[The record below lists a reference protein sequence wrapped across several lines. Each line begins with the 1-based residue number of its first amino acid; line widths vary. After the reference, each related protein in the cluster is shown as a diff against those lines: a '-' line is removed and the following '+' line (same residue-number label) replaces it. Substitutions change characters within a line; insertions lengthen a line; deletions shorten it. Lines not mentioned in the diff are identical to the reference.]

1 MSDQELSSVVAVV
14 DRLESSASGK
24 TVTMREAVTALGEA
38 SFVPVLLA
46 PALAVVTPMS
56 GIPLF
61 SSICG
66 ILIALVSIQML
77 VNRDHLWLP
86 DWLMR
91 RKVSSDKLKGGIDK
105 MRGIARFLDRITRK
119 RLRFFV
125 ARPFEWITEGACFL
139 CGAVMP
145 LLEFVPFTSSL
156 VGAAVVLFSLSLLA
170 RDGLFALLGF
180 CVIGAASW
188 TGWTLAT

>member
-24 TVTMREAVTALGEA
+24 TVTLREAVTALGEA